1 MLVTEMLVAVNKK
14 LICLRLLTLL
24 AHPCTRL
31 SAHLVKYNY
40 GTRFSDALALLFTH
54 RNNNIMNVVLVMAR
68 FDHRLRLAK
77 ETFNLFRSFK
87 TNAKL

>member
-1 MLVTEMLVAVNKK
+1 MLVAVNKK
-14 LICLRLLTLL
+14 LICLRLLTLF

-40 GTRFSDALALLFTH
+40 GTSFSDALAYLILFKH

-77 ETFNLFRSFK
+77 ETFNLFRSLK
-87 TNAKL
+87 TNGKL